1 MTKTQTEKIT
11 TNGTHFLFSTPEKC
25 TAVNQVICCSKG
37 KKEMFGMSQTQK
49 E

>member
-1 MTKTQTEKIT
+1 MLKQKQKERIKMEDI
-11 TNGTHFLFSTPEKC
+11 FLSFNPEKS

-37 KKEMFGMSQTQK
+37 KKEMFGMSQIQK